1 MWKDQKKKQA
11 SIKLS
16 QAISKGLMVR
26 VNKCEDCFKEGR
38 TIGYHKDYN
47 KPLEVNWL
55 CNSCFRKKLST
66 LFHKIKVLHSSL

>member
-16 QAISKGLMVR
+16 RAISEGMIVR
-26 VNKCEDCFKEGR
+26 ADKCEDCLKESK
-38 TIGYHKDYN
+38 TIGYHPDYN

-55 CNSCFRKKLST
+55 CNSCFRKRLSI
-66 LFHKIKVLHSSL
+66 LFHKIKVLHNSL